1 MTMQTQAADSKPIK
15 FGDLVVRL
23 GLVDPK
29 DLHDALLVAPQFGLP
44 LGRTLVLS
52 GKISEDELQLAVE
65 LQPLINQHGYPLEA
79 AIKAAAAVRNQGV
92 SAADALKANGLSSVV
107 DRATLGNLLLEAQI
121 IDSHQLSEAGKISYE
136 TGMRLGRV
144 LVLNCFISHNALAKA
159 LEIQYMVRAKRIS
172 IEQGIE
178 MLGSQVPKQS
188 LQLEARAA
196 VPAPGKKQVRF
207 GEFLVLSGLATEAEI
222 LNAMESSLNN
232 QLSLEDSIIKL
243 GLISKR
249 VYDRACQLHEAVCTN
264 AMPLDKAAEEIHHM
278 VFGAPVVAAAS
289 GPSDGE
295 AKTPAKADQLPV
307 LGELLKMTGLVND
320 SDISEAIELS
330 NKYPS
335 LIGKMLVISGAIDEA
350 TLIASLRC
358 QYLLK
363 HRYLDLDGAIKALQH
378 SKANKISFDDA
389 LEDLGLRHP
398 AIEKVDMEKL
408 T

>member
-1 MTMQTQAADSKPIK
+1 MNLQSQQTKPIR
-15 FGDLVVRL
+15 FGDLVVQL
-23 GLVDPK
+23 KLVDPA

-52 GKISEDELQLAVE
+52 GRISEEELQLVVE
-65 LQPLINQHGYPLEA
+65 LQPLINQHGFSIQQGLQA
-79 AIKAAAAVRNQGV
+79 ANLVRNEGV
-92 SAADALKANGLSSVV
+92 TAADALKRAGVHNAV
-107 DRATLGNLLLEAQI
+107 DRATLGNMLLEAGL
-121 IDSHQLSEAGKISYE
+121 IDSTQLSEAGKSSYE
-136 TGMRLGRV
+136 NGMRLGRV
-144 LVLNCFISHNALAKA
+144 LVLNGYISHAALAKA
-159 LEIQYMVRAKRIS
+159 LEIQYMVRSKRIS

-178 MLGSQVPKQS
+178 MLNNQVPKQ
-188 LQLEARAA
+188 QAMALEARGV

-207 GEFLVLSGLATEAEI
+207 GEFLVLAGVATEAEI

-249 VYDRACQLHEAVCTN
+249 VYDRACQLHEKVSSGE
-264 AMPLDKAAEEIHHM
+264 MPLGEACDEMHKM
-278 VFGAPVVAAAS
+278 VFGAPPVAPDTASGAAA
-289 GPSDGE
+289 
-295 AKTPAKADQLPV
+295 DQPPV
-307 LGELLKMTGLVND
+307 LGELLKMTGLVDD

-363 HRYLDLDGAIKALQH
+363 HGYLDLAGAIKALQYCK
-378 SKANKISFDDA
+378 SNKVSFDDA
-389 LEDLGLRHP
+389 LDNLGLRNP
-398 AIEKVDMEKL
+398 NANPDRETQV
-408 T
+408 